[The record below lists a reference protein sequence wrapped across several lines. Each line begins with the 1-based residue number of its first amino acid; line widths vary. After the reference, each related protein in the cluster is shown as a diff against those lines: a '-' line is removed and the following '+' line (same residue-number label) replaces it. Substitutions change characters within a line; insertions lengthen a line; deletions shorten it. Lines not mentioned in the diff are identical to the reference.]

1 MPFCF
6 KPVYKWSVNVL
17 RVSSPLKLRNTSNF
31 LLLKEEE
38 EEEEGDDEDDGDDN
52 GRRDIKKMDEHKQLQ
67 ILKIASL
74 TENHQKQAQEV
85 GVCNL

>member
-17 RVSSPLKLRNTSNF
+17 RVSTPLKLRNTSNF
-31 LLLKEEE
+31 HLLKEEE
-38 EEEEGDDEDDGDDN
+38 EEEDDDDDDDDDG
-52 GRRDIKKMDEHKQLQ
+52 RRAIKEMDEHKQLQ

-74 TENHQKQAQEV
+74 TENPQKKALEG
-85 GVCNL
+85 GVCNLQ

>member
-31 LLLKEEE
+31 HLLEEE
-38 EEEEGDDEDDGDDN
+38 EEEEEDDDDD
-52 GRRDIKKMDEHKQLQ
+52 GRRAIKEMDEHKQLQ

-74 TENHQKQAQEV
+74 TENPQK
-85 GVCNL
+85 

>member
-31 LLLKEEE
+31 HLLKEEE
-38 EEEEGDDEDDGDDN
+38 EEEEEEEDDDDDDDN
-52 GRRDIKKMDEHKQLQ
+52 GGRRAIKEMDEHKQLQ

-74 TENHQKQAQEV
+74 TKNPPKKA
-85 GVCNL
+85 